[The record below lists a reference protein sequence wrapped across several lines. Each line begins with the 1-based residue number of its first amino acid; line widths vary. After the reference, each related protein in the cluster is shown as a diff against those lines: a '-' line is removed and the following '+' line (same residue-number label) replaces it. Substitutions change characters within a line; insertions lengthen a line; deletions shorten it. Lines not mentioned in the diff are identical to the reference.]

1 MAPAQT
7 TRIALQILHQPDQRR
22 FLCRIDQQQ
31 AVLYYRRLGR
41 EGVDFHHTHVP
52 ESLRGQGIA
61 EALVRE
67 ALDWARAEDLSIAA
81 SCWYVAR
88 WLHR

>member
-1 MAPAQT
+1 MARTQSQGKI
-7 TRIALQILHQPDQRR
+7 REIIHQPEQRR
-22 FLCRIDQQQ
+22 FLCQIDTAQ
-31 AVLYYRRLGR
+31 AVLYYRRLGKR
-41 EGVDFHHTHVP
+41 GVDFHHTHVP

-67 ALDWARAEDLSIAA
+67 GLTWARREQMTIRA

-88 WLHR
+88 RLRD

>member
-7 TRIALQILHQPDQRR
+7 AGINWQILHQPDQRR
-22 FLCRIDQQQ
+22 FLCRIESEQ

-41 EGVDFHHTHVP
+41 RGVDFHHTHVP
-52 ESLRGQGIA
+52 ETLRGRGIA

-67 ALDWARAEDLSIAA
+67 ALAWARREQMNVAA

-88 WLHR
+88 WLRD

>member
-1 MAPAQT
+1 MTHGQT
-7 TRIALQILHQPDQRR
+7 RDVIREIIHQPEQRR
-22 FLCRIDQQQ
+22 FLCRVESEQ

-41 EGVDFHHTHVP
+41 HGVDFHHTHVP
-52 ESLRGQGIA
+52 EPLRGRGIA

-67 ALDWARAEDLSIAA
+67 GLTWARREDMTIAA

-88 WLHR
+88 WLRS